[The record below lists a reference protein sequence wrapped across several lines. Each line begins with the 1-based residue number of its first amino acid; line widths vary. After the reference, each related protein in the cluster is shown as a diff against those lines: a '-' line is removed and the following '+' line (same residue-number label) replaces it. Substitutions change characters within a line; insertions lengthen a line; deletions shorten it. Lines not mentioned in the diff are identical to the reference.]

1 MGEKSTQIERNRKKM
16 TKKEYFAA
24 KPKVIVTSGSVLS
37 PKSKDLI
44 SNKEKVAWFI
54 RLNAVAQ
61 TVI

>member
-1 MGEKSTQIERNRKKM
+1 M